1 MILRQ
6 RSFDR
11 ALGDRRPDHSRASS
25 PDIPGEDAPLLMDVE
40 RDHPDDPPQQGVRE
54 IEAVRSVWTPG
65 LLKIAYLS
73 VFVVILGS
81 SLETQASANLTN
93 YVTSDFSEHA
103 LVSTISVST
112 SLVAGVAR
120 VPVAK
125 LIDIWGRGEG
135 YVTMVACTTLGL
147 ILMAACNNVPTYA
160 VAQVFYW
167 LGFDGAGYVL
177 QVFLAD
183 TTSLRNR
190 ALAFSLSTTP
200 YILTTFAGPAVA
212 QWFQDNSSWRWAYI
226 IFAIITPLVSLP
238 IIYLLFYTKRI
249 AIRKGILKPNELKR
263 KEPWLMQA
271 QKFAIQF
278 DVVGSVL
285 FVIGLALILLP
296 LSLRSHSPAG
306 WLDLS
311 ILSKFIAGYSCLCL
325 FVAWEWKFAPVK
337 LIPYRVI
344 MDRTVLGSCLLCF
357 VSFAAFS
364 CYNAYFPA
372 YLQVV
377 HDLTIRTAGYIANI
391 FSITSCILGIAFA
404 YIIRQTGRYKQLA
417 LLALPLRALGTL
429 ALIPAVQPHH
439 STTAVVGCQLANAV
453 AGAALVVA
461 NQTAVNAA
469 VARRHGDLA
478 VVLAVQLL
486 FSSVGAAVGTAAA
499 GAVWACAMPGLLRAF
514 LPPARRPLADAL
526 YGSLRRQLEWPVGSD
541 VRWAV
546 VRAYCVTQARLCVVA
561 AMALPFVVGFV
572 MMWRDLPVVD
582 EEEEGERG
590 RGRWKGD
597 CPVEHH
603 D

>member
-54 IEAVRSVWTPG
+54 IEAARSVWTPG

-125 LIDIWGRGEG
+125 LIDIWGRG
-135 YVTMVACTTLGL
+135 L
-147 ILMAACNNVPTYA
+147 ILMAACNN
-160 VAQVFYW
+160 VFYW

-263 KEPWLMQA
+263 KEPWLVQA

-311 ILSKFIAGYSCLCL
+311 MISKFIAGYSCLCL

-377 HDLTIRTAGYIANI
+377 HELTIRTAGYIANI

-429 ALIPAVQPHH
+429 ALIPA
-439 STTAVVGCQLANAV
+439 
-453 AGAALVVA
+453 
-461 NQTAVNAA
+461 
-469 VARRHGDLA
+469 ARR
-478 VVLAVQLL
+478 
-486 FSSVGAAVGTAAA
+486 
-499 GAVWACAMPGLLRAF
+499 W
-514 LPPARRPLADAL
+514 
-526 YGSLRRQLEWPVGSD
+526 
-541 VRWAV
+541 
-546 VRAYCVTQARLCVVA
+546 
-561 AMALPFVVGFV
+561 
-572 MMWRDLPVVD
+572 
-582 EEEEGERG
+582 
-590 RGRWKGD
+590 
-597 CPVEHH
+597 
-603 D
+603 

>member
-1 MILRQ
+1 
-6 RSFDR
+6 
-11 ALGDRRPDHSRASS
+11 
-25 PDIPGEDAPLLMDVE
+25 MDVE
-40 RDHPDDPPQQGVRE
+40 RDRPDDPPQQGVRE
-54 IEAVRSVWTPG
+54 IEAVRSVWTPR

-135 YVTMVACTTLGL
+135 YVTMV
-147 ILMAACNNVPTYA
+147 
-160 VAQVFYW
+160 VFYW

-249 AIRKGILKPNELKR
+249 AIRKGILKLNELKR
-263 KEPWLMQA
+263 KEPWLVQA

-278 DVVGSVL
+278 D
-285 FVIGLALILLP
+285 
-296 LSLRSHSPAG
+296 AG

-357 VSFAAFS
+357 VSFAAFN

-377 HDLTIRTAGYIANI
+377 HALTIRTSGYIANI

-404 YIIRQTGRYKQLA
+404 YIIRQTGRYKRLA

-429 ALIPAVQPHH
+429 ALIPVVQPHH

-469 VARRHGDLA
+469 VARRHGELA
-478 VVLAVQLL
+478 TVLAVQLL
-486 FSSVGAAVGTAAA
+486 FSSTGAAVGTAAA
-499 GAVWACAMPGLLRAF
+499 GAVWAAAMPGLLRAF

-541 VRWAV
+541 VRRAV

-561 AMALPFVVGFV
+561 ALALPFVVGFV

-582 EEEEGERG
+582 EEEEEEEGERG

-597 CPVEHH
+597 GPVEHH